1 MMSRCMRRKAKREVC
16 ADLVSVLQEDD
27 DIPKEPSER
36 DLGTQKSCP
45 SHLRQGIA
53 VALEGKPHGEPSPP
67 QHHTLIPSL
76 LPRSL
81 AIMISYFELR
91 YRVGLISVMLLRQ
104 SHWSKHS
111 RWTFSGEVSTRTMDE
126 AACNWEHR
134 PQMETC
140 QGGKSNKLTR
150 RSCGGSNKIVFLLCF
165 ITNVEFLVHEDGEH
179 MMNDNEG
186 YQAK

>member
-1 MMSRCMRRKAKREVC
+1 MY
-16 ADLVSVLQEDD
+16 L
-27 DIPKEPSER
+27 
-36 DLGTQKSCP
+36 
-45 SHLRQGIA
+45 A
-53 VALEGKPHGEPSPP
+53 VAPLSTSEA
-67 QHHTLIPSL
+67 L
-76 LPRSL
+76 LSNCLPDLHRL
-81 AIMISYFELR
+81 YACRR

>member
-45 SHLRQGIA
+45 S
-53 VALEGKPHGEPSPP
+53 
-67 QHHTLIPSL
+67 
-76 LPRSL
+76 
-81 AIMISYFELR
+81 
-91 YRVGLISVMLLRQ
+91 
-104 SHWSKHS
+104 
-111 RWTFSGEVSTRTMDE
+111 
-126 AACNWEHR
+126 
-134 PQMETC
+134 
-140 QGGKSNKLTR
+140 